1 MTKFTPK
8 SRIALLA
15 ACAAL
20 FAPLFA
26 PLCAASAVTERPD
39 VQAFIKEMTG
49 KHQFKIDLNALFA
62 QVEIKPA
69 IIAAMQRPAEAKPWY
84 EYRPIFLTEERI
96 RMGVEFWNKHEKVI
110 AQASAKYGVDPEIIV
125 AIIGVETRYG
135 QHAGAHR
142 VIDALTTLAFDYPKR
157 AEFFRSELEHYLL
170 MVNEERF
177 DPLALKGSY
186 AGAMGV
192 GQFMPS
198 SYRHYAVDFD
208 NDGQRNLFDNMPDA
222 IGSVANYFREHKWQ
236 LGQPVIGRA
245 KPQGK
250 LDEAAYD
257 AAKKAG
263 PKPTLSYGDITK
275 LGIELLDDLP
285 REQPMSLIELAMRD
299 GPSYWV
305 GLQNFYVI
313 TRYNRSPLYAM
324 AVYQL
329 SQEIKARH
337 GKAAARK
344 PT

>member
-1 MTKFTPK
+1 MMLKFAPK
-8 SRIALLA
+8 SRVYWLA

-20 FAPLFA
+20 YA
-26 PLCAASAVTERPD
+26 PLCAAAVTDRPD
-39 VQAFIKEMTG
+39 VQAFIKEMTD
-49 KHQFKIDLNALFA
+49 KHPFKIDLKALFS

-69 IIAAMQRPAEAKPWY
+69 IIEAMQRPAEAKPWF

-96 RMGVEFWNKHEKVI
+96 SQGVAFWNKHDKAI
-110 AQASAKYGVDPEIIV
+110 AAASAKYGVDPEIIV

-135 QHAGAHR
+135 QHAGKHR

-157 AEFFRSELEHYLL
+157 ADFFRGELEHYLL
-170 MVNEERF
+170 MVNEERL

-208 NDGQRNLFDNMPDA
+208 HDGQRNLFDNMDDA
-222 IGSVANYFREHKWQ
+222 IGSVANYFSEHKWQ
-236 LGQPVIGRA
+236 LGQPVVGRA
-245 KPQGK
+245 QPQGK
-250 LDEAAYD
+250 LDEAAYG
-257 AAKKAG
+257 AAKKAS
-263 PKPTLSYGDITK
+263 PKPTLSHSDIK
-275 LGIELLDDLP
+275 NLGIEILDDLP
-285 REQPMSLIELAMRD
+285 RDQPMSLIELATRT

-329 SQEIKARH
+329 SQEIKTRRAKPGT
-337 GKAAARK
+337 GK
-344 PT
+344 PS